1 MLRAQIETLADLIK
15 SMITSSL
22 EMTIRLSAD
31 AQRQE
36 LYTPCAASQRSHA
49 LTPERHTRTM
59 TRCGWGMSLIVGPI
73 SSRWAGLEDETYSY
87 AASEFLVVSVDLPA
101 IGHVTVATPE
111 TPTLPCSWISIPG
124 N

>member
-1 MLRAQIETLADLIK
+1 MCCVTAQPCTYSRTAYTHDDVLWLGHESDRWADFF
-15 SMITSSL
+15 
-22 EMTIRLSAD
+22 
-31 AQRQE
+31 
-36 LYTPCAASQRSHA
+36 
-49 LTPERHTRTM
+49 
-59 TRCGWGMSLIVGPI
+59 
-73 SSRWAGLEDETYSY
+73 RWAGLEDETYSY